1 MAQKLIN
8 HLKLIP
14 LFAKTSED
22 ELKHISEKLVTVKF
36 KEGDCIIKEGDAGN
50 YLYLIKQGRVRV
62 VTVIEPDD
70 EEIILSYL
78 NEDDYFGEMSL
89 ITGEPRSASVIAEC
103 DVELFQLSKADF
115 DALILKNPNISLS
128 LTHVLTQRL
137 QMANKAR
144 ENTERYYKSRIKPRG
159 TLQETDI
166 VKLLKFAEENSL
178 SGKLILKNEDRIA
191 NFFYRKGQLEKID
204 YQGKSEG
211 EAMDEILSWS
221 GGEFIIEP
229 SIFKFSDTTELE
241 ISASTSENLTFPHIL
256 SAYLHEK
263 FSEFIQIAGSRITQ
277 SALNKSYHKFK
288 SYFENL
294 NEIQIRTNPKLEVE
308 VSMMDRWTDKH
319 VLFSAILLRDVFNT
333 ISKDLVGMDFWSK
346 YIKNDVVNEKLK
358 EVNFFDYFDQAFD
371 LIKD

>member
-1 MAQKLIN
+1 MNQHIIN

-14 LFAKTSED
+14 LFAKTSD
-22 ELKHISEKLVTVKF
+22 QELKHIAEKLVSAKF
-36 KEGDCIIKEGDAGN
+36 KEGDCIIREGDRGN
-50 YLYLIKQGRVRV
+50 YLYLIKKGRVRV
-62 VTVIEPDD
+62 VTMIDPDD

-159 TLQETDI
+159 SLKDI
-166 VKLLKFAEENSL
+166 DIIKLLKFAEENSL
-178 SGKLILKNEDRIA
+178 TGKLILKSDDKVA
-191 NFFYRKGQLEKID
+191 NFLYRKGQLEKID

-211 EAMDEILSWS
+211 KAMDEILSWS
-221 GGEFIIEP
+221 DGEFIIEP

-241 ISASTSENLTFPHIL
+241 ITATTSANISFPQLL
-256 SAYLHEK
+256 SVYLHEK

-288 SYFENL
+288 NYFENL
-294 NEIQIRTNPKLEVE
+294 SEIQIRTNPKLEIE
-308 VSMMDRWTDKH
+308 VSMIDRWTDKH

-333 ISKDLVGMDFWSK
+333 LSKDLVGMDFWSK
-346 YIKNDVVNEKLK
+346 YTRNVIVNEKLK
-358 EVNFFDYFDQAFD
+358 EVYFFDYFDQAFD

>member
-14 LFAKTSED
+14 LFATTSDD
-22 ELKHISEKLVTVKF
+22 ELKHISEKLVTVAF
-36 KEGDCIIKEGDAGN
+36 KEGDCIIKEGDPGN

-159 TLQETDI
+159 SLKDTDI

-178 SGKLILKNEDRIA
+178 SGKLILKHEDQLA
-191 NFFYRKGQLEKID
+191 SFLYRKGQMEKID

-221 GGEFIIEP
+221 EGEFIIEP

-241 ISASTSENLTFPHIL
+241 ITASTSANISFPHIL

-294 NEIQIRTNPKLEVE
+294 SEIQIRTNPKLEIE
-308 VSMMDRWTDKH
+308 VSMIDRWSDKH

>member
-241 ISASTSENLTFPHIL
+241 ISASTSENITFPHIL

>member
-358 EVNFFDYFDQAFD
+358 EINFFDYFDQAFD